1 MNVPAILNSPFMQ
14 VALPI
19 MVTFAIATWYQSKR
33 VDDLRLDMSKRMDDL
48 RSDMIGRFDEVNRR
62 FDRLDESLKEIRNLL
77 ATHDQRIARLE
88 ERTSPVRM

>member
-33 VDDLRLDMSKRMDDL
+33 VDDLR
-48 RSDMIGRFDEVNRR
+48 SDMNRRFDDVNRR
-62 FDRLDESLKEIRNLL
+62 FDDVNRDMNHRFDEVVKRLDRIEGLL
-77 ATHDQRIARLE
+77 QNHDQRITRVE
-88 ERTSPVRM
+88 ERTSPVRK